1 MRLDAITQPLPDG
14 TLLDWRAHAPTRDFF
29 DRAQATLAHIDV
41 LVHGANRH
49 TRRDQGLAVR
59 GLLHQLP
66 TRLQHRPG
74 GEFGCQCQTSIHLQL
89 QQHGAFRHLIT
100 RRKTQFGDHP
110 WVGSRHR
117 VFHFHRLQDGQ
128 SLTRCH

>member
-59 GLLHQLP
+59 GLLHLLP

-74 GEFGCQCQTSIHLQL
+74 GEFGCQRDSSID
-89 QQHGAFRHLIT
+89 F
-100 RRKTQFGDHP
+100 
-110 WVGSRHR
+110 
-117 VFHFHRLQDGQ
+117 
-128 SLTRCH
+128 

>member
-41 LVHGANRH
+41 LVHGAN
-49 TRRDQGLAVR
+49 QGLAVR
-59 GLLHQLP
+59 GLLHLLP

-74 GEFGCQCQTSIHLQL
+74 GEFGCQRGSSID
-89 QQHGAFRHLIT
+89 F
-100 RRKTQFGDHP
+100 
-110 WVGSRHR
+110 
-117 VFHFHRLQDGQ
+117 
-128 SLTRCH
+128 